1 MQVALPTSLPLAVP
15 TPTQTRSI
23 PGLWL
28 GTLKPHTSAPY
39 VPQGATGGNGGGQ
52 PRRAPCRLAVPP
64 SPSRLLSV
72 NSDDDNDL
80 YERNLAA
87 EQPPPGTSEPTGV
100 EMVTMMLQLEEIT
113 RLVGEGM
120 AAAQVNRN
128 QEVQVT
134 TSQLK
139 MNSPNN
145 FDGKTTANF
154 NQ

>member
-1 MQVALPTSLPLAVP
+1 
-15 TPTQTRSI
+15 
-23 PGLWL
+23 
-28 GTLKPHTSAPY
+28 
-39 VPQGATGGNGGGQ
+39 
-52 PRRAPCRLAVPP
+52 
-64 SPSRLLSV
+64 
-72 NSDDDNDL
+72 
-80 YERNLAA
+80 
-87 EQPPPGTSEPTGV
+87 
-100 EMVTMMLQLEEIT
+100 MVTMMLQLEEIT

-128 QEVQVT
+128 QEVRVT